1 VADDRELIQIV
12 DAALAEANRKA
23 GAWLVCRAGCFECC
37 IGSFPISELDAA
49 RLLAGMAQLEAGRA
63 ERIRERARAFVGEE
77 MACPVLDP
85 ETGMC
90 ELYECRPLTCR
101 TFGPALR
108 WPGEAIGVCELNFV
122 GASQEEIVAC
132 SVEIPGEE
140 PSSDEETTV
149 ANTFLAADEPRM
161 PGTRAPVEH

>member
-1 VADDRELIQIV
+1 
-12 DAALAEANRKA
+12 
-23 GAWLVCRAGCFECC
+23 
-37 IGSFPISELDAA
+37 
-49 RLLAGMAQLEAGRA
+49 LEAGRA

-90 ELYECRPLTCR
+90 ELYEWRPLTCR

-122 GASQEEIVAC
+122 GATAEEIVAC
-132 SVEIPGEE
+132 SVEIGVSEPESNGET
-140 PSSDEETTV
+140 SI
-149 ANTFLAADEPRM
+149 AKIFLAADER
-161 PGTRAPVEH
+161 R